1 MYIVVDYRDPR
12 EISSSF
18 FRFVI
23 IYGRDTYK
31 LKKGKSKQKKEKKT
45 NVITIAA
52 LCLVLLLRNE
62 ILAIAYS
69 KR

>member
-1 MYIVVDYRDPR
+1 MYIVLDYRDPR

-31 LKKGKSKQKKEKKT
+31 LKKEKSKQKKRKENKC
-45 NVITIAA
+45 NCDRDAVSCFIA
-52 LCLVLLLRNE
+52 
-62 ILAIAYS
+62 
-69 KR
+69 

>member
-31 LKKGKSKQKKEKKT
+31 LKKGKSKQKKEKKR